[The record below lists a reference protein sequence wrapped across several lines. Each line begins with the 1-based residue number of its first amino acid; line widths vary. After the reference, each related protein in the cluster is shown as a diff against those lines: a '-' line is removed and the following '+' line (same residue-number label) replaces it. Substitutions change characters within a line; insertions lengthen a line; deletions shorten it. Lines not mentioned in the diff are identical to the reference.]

1 VPEHGSDEEAVLC
14 EPVAA
19 ACEIQERLGR
29 LRGERVAVLGDGK
42 LGLLIAQ
49 VLQVGGAA
57 LALFGRYAAK
67 MAIAER
73 AMIAGRFPLRE
84 AARAGASVLCFPAC
98 SLPGYRDP
106 ARGLPPPDARTLE
119 AAWATL
125 TEATRRAGIT
135 AILGTE
141 RPAVKGLHA
150 AALVLNPAGPLR
162 FGVTI
167 CHEGWRY
174 PETVRRAAENT

>member
-1 VPEHGSDEEAVLC
+1 MPEHGPEHGSDEEAVLC

-19 ACEIQERLGR
+19 ACEIQEQLGR

-42 LGLLIAQ
+42 RGLLIAQ

-84 AARAGASVLCFPAC
+84 AARRPDPRSRLGYPCRGHPAC
-98 SLPGYRDP
+98 PHHRHPRHRTPRSQ
-106 ARGLPPPDARTLE
+106 GL
-119 AAWATL
+119 
-125 TEATRRAGIT
+125 TRRRA
-135 AILGTE
+135 
-141 RPAVKGLHA
+141 P
-150 AALVLNPAGPLR
+150 
-162 FGVTI
+162 
-167 CHEGWRY
+167 
-174 PETVRRAAENT
+174 PEPRRAPTLRRDHLS